1 MGDLHQTDIEIVKEV
16 LQGRSEAFR
25 ELVARYKKAVYSLC
39 YRMAHNHEEAEDLSQ
54 ELFIKVY
61 QNLDKYDHNYRLS
74 TWILKIASNTTIDSL
89 RKKRVDTLPLDD
101 DIESKQEMASAESIF
116 FHQDNKRVIEKMIQE
131 LPEEYRLLIILYH
144 QQGLSYKEIAE
155 AVNIPMS
162 KVKNRLHRARNIL
175 KDELKTI
182 KEEEA
187 QWTAKQVQ
195 F

>member
-1 MGDLHQTDIEIVKEV
+1 MHQTDIEIVREV
-16 LQGRSEAFR
+16 LKGRSEAFR

-54 ELFIKVY
+54 EVFIKVY
-61 QNLDKYDHNYRLS
+61 QNLDKYDQSYKLS
-74 TWILKIASNTTIDSL
+74 TWILKIATNTTIDYL
-89 RKKRVDTLPLDD
+89 RKKKLDTIPLEE
-101 DIESKQEMASAESIF
+101 DIESKQDIASAESIF
-116 FHQDNKRVIEKMIQE
+116 FHQANKKVIEEMIQG

-155 AVNIPMS
+155 ACNIPMS

-175 KDELKTI
+175 KDELRTI
-182 KEEEA
+182 KEEEG

-195 F
+195 I